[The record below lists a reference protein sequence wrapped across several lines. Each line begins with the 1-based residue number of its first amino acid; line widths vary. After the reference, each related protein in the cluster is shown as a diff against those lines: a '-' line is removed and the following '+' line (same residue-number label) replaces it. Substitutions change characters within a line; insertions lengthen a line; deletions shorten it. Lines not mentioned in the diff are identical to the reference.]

1 MTRRAWTAALLLT
14 SVIVLAG
21 CGTTVALEPAPGAND
36 PHCADVT
43 VRLPATVGGQERRW
57 TDAQATGAW
66 GTPATVILT
75 CGVEPPGPST
85 LPCQTVEG
93 VDWIIDD
100 AEAPHYR
107 ATTFGRT
114 PAVEVYLD
122 GDIVPPA
129 DVLDGLSRI
138 VSLLPADDGVT
149 CTDRVDPGS

>member
-1 MTRRAWTAALLLT
+1 MTRRAWTAALLLS
-14 SVIVLAG
+14 SVIALAG
-21 CGTTVALEPAPGAND
+21 CGATVALDPAPDAND

-75 CGVEPPGPST
+75 CGVEAPGPST
-85 LPCQTVEG
+85 LPCHTVEG

-107 ATTFGRT
+107 ITTFGRT
-114 PAVEVYLD
+114 PAVEIYLD
-122 GDIVPPA
+122 NDIVPSA
-129 DVLDGLSRI
+129 DVLDRLSRI
-138 VSLLPADDGVT
+138 VSLLPTDGAT
-149 CTDRVDPGS
+149 CTDRVDPSS